1 MIHNWVMFFK
11 EKDPE
16 GLVSQRTRREKI
28 VKIWNLICRMKMRS
42 LTEFGNE
49 ERLLTWEGAVWEER
63 WGWTLTAG
71 GLQVQQGGEENEDNM
86 PFR

>member
-1 MIHNWVMFFK
+1 MSV
-11 EKDPE
+11 
-16 GLVSQRTRREKI
+16 
-28 VKIWNLICRMKMRS
+28 KMRS